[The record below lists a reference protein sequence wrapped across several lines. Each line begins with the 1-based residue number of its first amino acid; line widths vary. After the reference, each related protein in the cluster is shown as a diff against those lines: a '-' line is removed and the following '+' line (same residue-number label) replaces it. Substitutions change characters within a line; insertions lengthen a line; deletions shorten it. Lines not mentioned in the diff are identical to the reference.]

1 MRASCRHRTAYRW
14 QSFATDILPEFGKI
28 DLVPCEFQAIF
39 ALSATSDLCRVFGRE
54 KKVPTNDRDCRVFPG
69 EIRSSVSRQDNESA
83 HFSTRANS
91 RFRKRLSAAIAL
103 RPHPVVLSCAFDPSY
118 LERRIAI
125 KLSGSYFLSAG
136 WCSRHDFE
144 QNCFRPRR

>member
-1 MRASCRHRTAYRW
+1 MIGTA
-14 QSFATDILPEFGKI
+14 EF
-28 DLVPCEFQAIF
+28 FQ
-39 ALSATSDLCRVFGRE
+39 R
-54 KKVPTNDRDCRVFPG
+54 